1 MFASPCNLF
10 PSPLVKRP
18 ERQFGATRHT
28 WSHSRRS
35 KKWNIELKKEGFLMR
50 KKWVIAGSAVVIL
63 AGSLVVARATTK
75 SKPKDQESPFRLG
88 KVQSEDLQ
96 VSVREVGVV
105 DPDVRE
111 GDVVKTG
118 QVLAEV
124 EPDVNQAQS
133 LSDVKGAVSQADI
146 KLRNAERELAAQQA
160 LFDAGLI
167 PKETLRNFLTSRD
180 LAADALASTKSRYQ
194 IVEDHG
200 IPISGASTTQQAR
213 VTAPMAGV
221 IIKKGV
227 ELGETVTSGVSSFNE
242 GTVMFTVADLKSL
255 IIRVNLNEVDIA
267 KVRVGQP
274 VRVTLDAYPQKI
286 FTGKVR
292 FVAPA
297 AKVVDK
303 IKVFEIEVALAQ
315 LDPAFRTGMSA
326 NVEIL
331 GDKRAK
337 ALSIPLEAL
346 QRRDGLTV
354 VYRLKSTLAP
364 KQVDK
369 AREALNGRSKFVWMS
384 ENWKD
389 YFEPVPVNAGIA
401 TLERVEIMTGLH
413 SGDQVALE
421 DVTRK
426 KVEKDDENN

>member
-1 MFASPCNLF
+1 
-10 PSPLVKRP
+10 
-18 ERQFGATRHT
+18 
-28 WSHSRRS
+28 
-35 KKWNIELKKEGFLMR
+35 MR
-50 KKWVIAGSAVVIL
+50 KKWVIAGSAVVIV
-63 AGSLVVARATTK
+63 AGSLVVARATTR
-75 SKPKDQESPFRLG
+75 SKPDTQESPFRLG
-88 KVQSEDLQ
+88 KVQTEDLQ
-96 VSVREVGVV
+96 VSVREVGIV
-105 DPDVRE
+105 DPEIKADVKSVVSGRVLGLRVRE

-133 LSDVKGAVSQADI
+133 LSDVKSGVSQADLN
-146 KLRNAERELAAQQA
+146 LRDAERQLAAQKA
-160 LFDAGLI
+160 LFDSGLL
-167 PKETLRNFLTSRD
+167 PSQTLHDFQAKRD
-180 LAADALASTKSRYQ
+180 LAADALANARSRYQ

-200 IPISGASTTQQAR
+200 IPISGARGNQKAR
-213 VTAPMAGV
+213 VTAPMSGV

-227 ELGETVTSGVSSFNE
+227 ELGETVTSGVSSFND

-267 KVRVGQP
+267 KVQVGQP
-274 VRVTLDAYPQKI
+274 VRVTLDAYPQKT

-303 IKVFEIEVALAQ
+303 IKVFEVEVALDH
-315 LDPAFRTGMSA
+315 LDEAFRTGMSA

-331 GDKRAK
+331 GERRPG

-346 QRRDGLTV
+346 QRREGDTV
-354 VYRLKSTLAP
+354 VYRLKPGLAP
-364 KQVDK
+364 KEIDK
-369 AREALNGRSKFVWMS
+369 AREALNGRSKFVWLS

-389 YFEPVPVNAGIA
+389 YFQPVPVKAGIA
-401 TLERVEIMTGLH
+401 TLERVEIMAGLKN
-413 SGDQVALE
+413 GDQVALE
-421 DVTRK
+421 DVSRK

>member
-1 MFASPCNLF
+1 MRHK
-10 PSPLVKRP
+10 KR
-18 ERQFGATRHT
+18 
-28 WSHSRRS
+28 
-35 KKWNIELKKEGFLMR
+35 
-50 KKWVIAGSAVVIL
+50 VIAISVVVLL
-63 AGSLVVARATTK
+63 AGGFVVARATTK
-75 SKPKDQESPFRLG
+75 NKPEEKESPFRLG
-88 KVQSEDLQ
+88 KVQAEDLQ

-105 DPDVRE
+105 DPEIKVDVKSAVSGRVLGLRVRE
-111 GDVVKTG
+111 GDVVRTG

-133 LSDVKGAVSQADI
+133 LSDVKAAVSQADI
-146 KLRNAERELAAQQA
+146 ALRDAERQLAAQQA

-167 PKETLRNFLTSRD
+167 GSQTLSNFKTSRD
-180 LAADALASTKSRYQ
+180 LAADSLANTKSRYQ

-200 IPISGASTTQQAR
+200 IPISGAANSQQAR
-213 VTAPMAGV
+213 VTSPMSGV

-242 GTVMFTVADLKSL
+242 GTMMFTVADLKSL

-286 FTGKVR
+286 FDGKVR

-303 IKVFEIEVALAQ
+303 IKVFEIEVALDK
-315 LDPAFRTGMSA
+315 LDESFRTGMSA

-331 GDKRAK
+331 GERRAK

-346 QRRDGLTV
+346 QRREGQTV
-354 VYRLKSTLAP
+354 VYRLKPGLAP
-364 KQVDK
+364 KQIEK
-369 AREALNGRSKFVWMS
+369 AREELDGRSKFVWLS

-389 YFEPVPVNAGIA
+389 YFQPVKVNAGIA
-401 TLERVEIMTGLH
+401 TLERVEIMAGLH
-413 SGDQVALE
+413 AGDQVALE

>member
-1 MFASPCNLF
+1 
-10 PSPLVKRP
+10 
-18 ERQFGATRHT
+18 
-28 WSHSRRS
+28 
-35 KKWNIELKKEGFLMR
+35 MR
-50 KKWVIAGSAVVIL
+50 KKRWIIAGSAVVL
-63 AGSLVVARATTK
+63 LTGGLVVARATTK
-75 SKPKDQESPFRLG
+75 SKPEVTESPFRLG

-105 DPDVRE
+105 DPVIKANVKSAVSGRVLGLRVRE
-111 GDVVKTG
+111 GDVVRAG

-133 LSDVKGAVSQADI
+133 LSDVKSGVTQADL
-146 KLRNAERELAAQQA
+146 KLRDAERELTAQKA

-167 PKETLRNFLTSRD
+167 SQQALRNFQTTRD
-180 LAADALASTKSRYQ
+180 LAAESLANSRSRYR

-200 IPISGASTTQQAR
+200 IPISGASNSQQAR
-213 VTAPMAGV
+213 VTSPMSGV
-221 IIKKGV
+221 VIKKGV
-227 ELGETVTSGVSSFNE
+227 ELGETVTSGVSSFND

-267 KVRVGQP
+267 KVSKGQP
-274 VRVTLDAYPQKI
+274 VRVTLDAYPQKT

-303 IKVFEIEVALAQ
+303 IKVFEIEVALDH
-315 LDPAFRTGMSA
+315 LDDAFRTGMSA

-331 GDKRAK
+331 GEKRAG

-346 QRRDGLTV
+346 QRRDGATV
-354 VYRLKSTLAP
+354 VYRLKSGLPA
-364 KQVDK
+364 KQIDK

-384 ENWKD
+384 ENWKG

-401 TLERVEIMTGLH
+401 TLERVEITSGLRP
-413 SGDQVALE
+413 GDQVALE

>member
-1 MFASPCNLF
+1 MTSLGLSLSEPDI
-10 PSPLVKRP
+10 VK
-18 ERQFGATRHT
+18 
-28 WSHSRRS
+28 
-35 KKWNIELKKEGFLMR
+35 KKGILMR
-50 KKWVIAGSAVVIL
+50 NKKKVIAIAVVAIV
-63 AGSLVVARATTK
+63 AGGFVVARATTK
-75 SKPKDQESPFRLG
+75 SKPEEKESPFRLG
-88 KVQSEDLQ
+88 KVQAEDLQ

-105 DPDVRE
+105 DPEIKVDVKSAVSGRVLGIRVRE
-111 GDVVKTG
+111 GDVVQAG

-133 LSDVKGAVSQADI
+133 LADVKGAVSQADI
-146 KLRNAERELAAQQA
+146 ALRDAERQLAAQQA

-167 PKETLRNFLTSRD
+167 GNQTLQNFQTARD
-180 LAADALASTKSRYQ
+180 LAADSLANTRSRYQ

-200 IPISGASTTQQAR
+200 IPISGASHSQKAR
-213 VTAPMAGV
+213 VASPMSGV
-221 IIKKGV
+221 VIKKDV

-267 KVRVGQP
+267 KVSVGQP

-286 FTGKVR
+286 FAGKVR

-303 IKVFEIEVALAQ
+303 IKVFEVEVALDD
-315 LDPAFRTGMSA
+315 LDGSFRTGMSA

-331 GDKRAK
+331 GERRAK

-346 QRRDGLTV
+346 QRREGQTV
-354 VYRLKSTLAP
+354 VYRLKPNLDP

-369 AREALNGRSKFVWMS
+369 AREALEGRSKFVWLS

-389 YFEPVPVNAGIA
+389 YFQPVTVNAGVA
-401 TLERVEIMTGLH
+401 TLERVEIVSGLRP
-413 SGDQVALE
+413 GDQVALE

>member
-1 MFASPCNLF
+1 
-10 PSPLVKRP
+10 
-18 ERQFGATRHT
+18 
-28 WSHSRRS
+28 
-35 KKWNIELKKEGFLMR
+35 MR
-50 KKWVIAGSAVVIL
+50 KKRWIIAGSAVVL
-63 AGSLVVARATTK
+63 LTGGLMVARATTK
-75 SKPKDQESPFRLG
+75 SKPEVTESPFRLG

-105 DPDVRE
+105 DPVIKANVKSAVSGRVLGLRVRE
-111 GDVVKTG
+111 GDVVKAG

-133 LSDVKGAVSQADI
+133 LSDVKSGVTQADL
-146 KLRNAERELAAQQA
+146 KLRDAERELTAQKA

-167 PKETLRNFLTSRD
+167 SQQALRNFQTTRD
-180 LAADALASTKSRYQ
+180 LAAESLANSRSRYR

-200 IPISGASTTQQAR
+200 IPISGASNSQQAR
-213 VTAPMAGV
+213 VTSPMSGV

-227 ELGETVTSGVSSFNE
+227 ELGETVTSGVSSFND

-267 KVRVGQP
+267 KVSKGQP
-274 VRVTLDAYPQKI
+274 VRVTLDAYPQKT

-303 IKVFEIEVALAQ
+303 IKVFEIEVALDH
-315 LDPAFRTGMSA
+315 LDDAFRTGMSA

-331 GDKRAK
+331 GEKRAG

-346 QRRDGLTV
+346 QRRDGATV
-354 VYRLKSTLAP
+354 VYRLKGGLPA
-364 KQVDK
+364 KQIDK

-384 ENWKD
+384 ENWKG

-401 TLERVEIMTGLH
+401 TLERVEIMSGLRP
-413 SGDQVALE
+413 GDQVALE